1 MDGEMSE
8 TNAKPAKKA
17 RHPEGYKDEAEF
29 LQTIRERFQ
38 EGVDFDRENRDAGLD
53 DLKMF
58 AGEQWDSEAR
68 LARANRPMITENVL
82 PQYVAQVVGDIRIN
96 RPAIRVRP
104 AEDADK
110 ELAEIREGL
119 IRAIERDNDA
129 QGVYAEAGT
138 MQVACGIG
146 HFRVTLKY
154 ADEATFDRDIGL
166 ENMPEPFSVVWDT
179 MSTERTG
186 RDAEWAFVVDEMPR
200 KAFKKAY
207 KDAQDTT
214 LEVPQGDVD
223 GWSTRDTVRVTEYW
237 EMYDKPTE
245 IALLEDGVVVPLD
258 ELPEGAVP
266 LQTRKTSKRCARM
279 WLTNGYTL
287 LSGPHEMPIDRIPI
301 IRVRGWEVAVGSKR
315 KRWGLVRFARDLQRL
330 RNYWRSTQ
338 AESLALAPKDKW
350 LFHETAEGSADDFRD
365 AVDNDDNTLV
375 WRGQVKP
382 ERLPPPQVNSAVM
395 QEIAQLTQSMKDV
408 TGIHDAS
415 LGIKSNETS
424 GKAILARQREG
435 DVATYIYHDNLQAAI
450 REGGRLINQLIPVVF
465 DTPRTIRVIGEDE
478 TTNIK
483 RVNDPNDPKSI
494 DINQG
499 RYDIVVDTG
508 PSYSTK
514 RVEAAESMMAF
525 VQAVP
530 AAAAVSGDL
539 IAQAQDWPM
548 SEEIAERLKKTLPP
562 QITAKADEDMSP
574 EEMQAKQQAAQQAQQ
589 QAQMQ
594 AEAQAMA
601 KRKAEAEVK
610 EAEAKAN
617 KANADAIK
625 ALTEAHQ
632 QPPAQIIEAL
642 FGPGAFDAYRQAMQ
656 GYQDSQVAQQLGE
669 DRPGP
674 QGAPGAPQA
683 PPQPMQSQAP
693 QMGPPG
699 L

>member
-1 MDGEMSE
+1 MTDKKAQPK
-8 TNAKPAKKA
+8 AKP
-17 RHPEGYKDEAEF
+17 PEGYENAEAFCAE
-29 LQTIRERFQ
+29 IRRRFQ
-38 EGVDFDRENRDAGLD
+38 EDVDADRDNRDAGME
-53 DLKMF
+53 DLQMF
-58 AGEQWDSEAR
+58 AGEQWDQEAQS
-68 LARANRPMITENVL
+68 ARAGRPMITENVL

-146 HFRVTLKY
+146 NFRITLKY
-154 ADEATFDRDIGL
+154 ADQETFDRDIGI
-166 ENMPEPFSVVWDT
+166 ENIPEPFSVVWDAA
-179 MSTERTG
+179 STERTG
-186 RDAEWAFVVDEMPR
+186 RDAGHVFVVDEMAR
-200 KAFKKAY
+200 KEFEKAY
-207 KDAQDTT
+207 PDAGSSS
-214 LEVPQGDVD
+214 LEVPIHDQF
-223 GWSTRDTVRVTEYW
+223 GWTTRDTVRVTEYW
-237 EMYDKPTE
+237 ETYDKPSE
-245 IALLEDGVVVPLD
+245 IALLEGGQVVPLD
-258 ELPEGAVP
+258 KLPQGAVP

-279 WLTNGYTL
+279 WLTNGYAL
-287 LSGPHEMPIDRIPI
+287 LSGPHEMPIDRVPI
-301 IRVRGWEVAVGSKR
+301 IRARGWEVAIGSRR

-330 RNYWRSTQ
+330 RNYWRSVQ

-350 LFHETAEGSADDFRD
+350 LFHEQTEGSADEFRD
-365 AVDNDDNTLV
+365 AVDNDDNTLI
-375 WRGQVKP
+375 WRGSVKP
-382 ERLPPPQVNSAVM
+382 ERLPPPQANMAVM
-395 QEIAQLTQSMKDV
+395 QEIQQLTQSMKDV

-450 REGGRLINQLIPVVF
+450 KEGGRVVNQLIPVVY
-465 DTPRTIRVIGEDE
+465 DTARTIRVIGEDE
-478 TTNIK
+478 STTIK
-483 RVNDPNDPKSI
+483 RINDPMSPDNV

-499 RYDIVVDTG
+499 RYDIVIETG

-530 AAAAVSGDL
+530 GAAQIAGDL

-548 SEEIAERLKKTLPP
+548 AEDIAERLKKTLPP
-562 QITAKADEDMSP
+562 GLVSTDDEDMTP
-574 EEMQAKQQAAQQAQQ
+574 EEQQAKQAAAQQAQQ

-642 FGPGAFDAYRQAMQ
+642 FGVGAFDAYRQAMQ
-656 GYQDSQVAQQLGE
+656 GYQDSQLQQQLGE
-669 DRPGP
+669 DP
-674 QGAPGAPQA
+674 QGEQQPPTGSQE
-683 PPQPMQSQAP
+683 PPQ
-693 QMGPPG
+693 G